1 MGFFF
6 CSLQL
11 IFGNGIEI
19 FLEKE
24 ITRIQNKDPLLVL
37 PKILYPCSSPG
48 QTANS
53 TLFPSGRTGI
63 DLTIHVRA
71 VDKGESL
78 GKFLGMAWKHRVE
91 QEGSKSHNTNQKT
104 FFLHSFT
111 FE

>member
-1 MGFFF
+1 MSFFF
-6 CSLQL
+6 HSLQL
-11 IFGNGIEI
+11 IFGNRIDV

-24 ITRIQNKDPLLVL
+24 VTRIQNEYPLLAL
-37 PKILYPCSSPG
+37 PQILYPCSSPG

-63 DLTIHVRA
+63 NLTVHVRA

-78 GKFLGMAWKHRVE
+78 GKFLGMAWKRME
-91 QEGSKSHNTNQKT
+91 NQERSKSQNTNQKT